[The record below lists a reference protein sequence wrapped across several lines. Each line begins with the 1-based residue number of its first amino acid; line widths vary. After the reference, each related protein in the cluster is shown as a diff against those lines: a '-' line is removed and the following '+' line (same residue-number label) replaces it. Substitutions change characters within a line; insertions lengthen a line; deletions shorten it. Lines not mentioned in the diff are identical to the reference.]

1 MKGLF
6 KVLVVTLIVSA
17 LFSGMVV
24 AQTDFPLPPGGD
36 GGLPSEIELPVV
48 LLWLFSGGGAAV
60 VSYWLM
66 GKGFLATLPSE
77 QKRYVSMGLAALVA
91 CAAFV
96 ATVALGY
103 ADEPTGSK
111 AWLEQLFA
119 IAGLAI
125 TGGQALHGR
134 LQLSS
139 K

>member
-1 MKGLF
+1 MKKLLLSSI
-6 KVLVVTLIVSA
+6 VALVVLA
-17 LFSGMVV
+17 LVASVVV
-24 AQTDFPLPPGGD
+24 AQDSSLPPGGD

-48 LLWLFSGGGAAV
+48 LLWLFSGGGATV

-77 QKRYVSMGLAALVA
+77 QKRYVSMGLAALLA
-91 CAAFV
+91 CVAFV
-96 ATVALGY
+96 AAVALGY
-103 ADEPTGSK
+103 ADEPAGSK

-134 LQLSS
+134 LNLHSR
-139 K
+139 